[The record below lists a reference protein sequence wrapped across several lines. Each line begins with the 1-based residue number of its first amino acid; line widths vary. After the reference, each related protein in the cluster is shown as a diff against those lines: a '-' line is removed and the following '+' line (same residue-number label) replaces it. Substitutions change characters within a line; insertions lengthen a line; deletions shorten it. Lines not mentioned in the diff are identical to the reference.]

1 MNIIS
6 LVFLYTIYFAE
17 IINYINL
24 DYIIYEEKVRRK
36 WSILVGAVILFIVLL
51 ITPIT
56 DIDGKTI
63 LTYVCIGGVVYY
75 MLQGRWIHR
84 LGKMLEMFLLVECSE
99 GIIFIIFELIGM
111 EKRLNELILNGSM
124 MVERVVVLGIWGIVY
139 LIKKKKS
146 ALGKKV
152 WRDISKTLH
161 YWIVLMAVGMLVTIA
176 GLDFAKN
183 YVPNEKFAVAIK
195 ICSLVSY
202 LGVGILS
209 IFVYYIKSNREN
221 MEEMLRREILAKKM
235 QQCYYEELLEKEE
248 DTRKYRHDMINH
260 LICIT
265 GLAKEQN
272 CDELVKYVEKML
284 KQVTEI
290 QKKTYTI
297 GNQVLDI
304 ITNYYLNMLNS
315 KVKICITGM
324 VDERL
329 VIDSDV
335 LCTIYANVLQNAIE
349 ELSKGEEGYLN
360 IAFLQGNE
368 YIQFSVENSLYYKT
382 REKKNIFFTE
392 KENKKNHG
400 IGLKNVKKTIEEN
413 EGRMDI
419 IYDDKK
425 FKIEIILRNK

>member
-56 DIDGKTI
+56 DIDGRSI

-260 LICIT
+260 LLCIS

-360 IAFLQGNE
+360 IVFLQGNE

-382 REKKNIFFTE
+382 REKENIFFTE
-392 KENKKNHG
+392 KENKKSHG
-400 IGLKNVKKTIEEN
+400 IGLKNVKKTVEEN
-413 EGRMDI
+413 KGRMDI
-419 IYDDKK
+419 TYDDKK

>member
-1 MNIIS
+1 MNRS
-6 LVFLYTIYFAE
+6 LVFLYTLYFVE

-24 DYIIYEEKVRRK
+24 DYIIYAEKVRRK
-36 WSILVGAVILFIVLL
+36 WSILVGAVVLFILLL

-56 DIDGKTI
+56 DIDGKAI
-63 LTYVCIGGVVYY
+63 LTYVCIGVVVYY
-75 MLQGRWIHR
+75 MLQGSWIHR

-99 GIIFIIFELIGM
+99 GIIFIIFELTGV
-111 EKRLNELILNGSM
+111 EKRLNEVIPNGST
-124 MVERVVVLGIWGIVY
+124 MVERVIVLCIWGIVY
-139 LIKKKKS
+139 FVKKKKS
-146 ALGKKV
+146 ALGKKI

-161 YWIVLMAVGMLVTIA
+161 YWIVLMAIGMLITIG

-221 MEEMLRREILAKKM
+221 MEEMLRREIFSKKM
-235 QQCYYEELLEKEE
+235 QQCYYEELLAKEE

-260 LICIT
+260 LICIN

-272 CDELVKYVEKML
+272 CEELVKYVEKML
-284 KQVTEI
+284 NQVTEI
-290 QKKTYTI
+290 QKKTYMV

-304 ITNYYLNMLNS
+304 ITNYYLNMLNP
-315 KVKICITGM
+315 KIKIGITGM

-329 VIDSDV
+329 VVDSDI
-335 LCTIYANVLQNAIE
+335 LCTIYANLLQNAVE

-360 IAFLQGNE
+360 IVFVQGNE
-368 YIQFSVENSLYYKT
+368 YIKFSVENSLYYKS
-382 REKKNIFFTE
+382 REKKDILFTE
-392 KENKKNHG
+392 KKDKKSHG
-400 IGLKNVKKTIEEN
+400 IGLKNVKKTIENN
-413 EGRMDI
+413 EGSMDI
-419 IYDDKK
+419 IYDDKM
-425 FKIEIILRNK
+425 FKTEIVLRNK